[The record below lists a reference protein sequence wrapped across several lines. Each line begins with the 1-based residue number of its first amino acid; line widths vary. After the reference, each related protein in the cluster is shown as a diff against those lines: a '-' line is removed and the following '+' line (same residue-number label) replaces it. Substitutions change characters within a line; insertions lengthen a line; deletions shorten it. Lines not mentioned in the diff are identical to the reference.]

1 MRYQI
6 TEFELSRPIE
16 PLVLAGDESGA
27 GIIARL
33 DGRLIGFRMVPLP
46 AGTRLS
52 VEATGKLL
60 DEAFAHAVLR
70 ARVEAELAAG
80 AEADAAALPALT
92 IAICTKDRA
101 ERLARLLD
109 SLVAVCARSPFPFTE
124 ILVVDNAP
132 SDAGTA
138 DAVARF
144 GGVRY
149 VMEPK
154 AGLNFARNA
163 ALHNA
168 GGQLLAFLDD
178 DVVVDREWL
187 NGLAAACRSAPEAG
201 GFTGLVL
208 PYKLDTEARVAFESR
223 GGFGRG
229 FERREWHSTSYFFEL
244 HPVGAGLLGAG
255 CNMAFKTDLLRR
267 IGGFDDALD
276 TGAPLPG
283 GGDLD
288 IFYRVLRTGRPIVY
302 EPRYAV
308 YHEHRETMKQLR
320 RQYWTWGLG
329 MMAFLAKSMRTDPE
343 ILDRHRAMRRWWM
356 VYQAR
361 EVGKAAARLQL
372 RNLGFA
378 LAEYAGGIQGMIGE
392 YERSERRVAAIRSQ
406 SR

>member
-1 MRYQI
+1 MM
-6 TEFELSRPIE
+6 S
-16 PLVLAGDESGA
+16 
-27 GIIARL
+27 
-33 DGRLIGFRMVPLP
+33 LP
-46 AGTRLS
+46 SGTRLS
-52 VEATGKLL
+52 AAATEELL
-60 DEAFAHAVLR
+60 DNAFAHAVLR
-70 ARVEAELAAG
+70 ARIEEDLAAG
-80 AEADAAALPALT
+80 TPAQPAALPGLT

-101 ERLARLLD
+101 ERLSRLLT
-109 SLVAVCARSPFPFTE
+109 SLASLTASSPFPFTE
-124 ILVVDNAP
+124 VLVVDNAP
-132 SDAGTA
+132 SHADTA
-138 DAVARF
+138 DAVAGFRD
-144 GGVRY
+144 VRY

-163 ALHNA
+163 ALENA
-168 GGQLLAFLDD
+168 RGELLAFLDD
-178 DVVVDREWL
+178 DVVVDRQWL
-187 NGLAAACRSAPEAG
+187 TGLATACHSAPEAG

-208 PYKLDTEARVAFESR
+208 PYKLDTDARVAFEAR

-229 FERREWHSTSYFFEL
+229 FERREWHSTSFVYEL

-255 CNMAFKTDLLRR
+255 CNMAFKTDLLRG

-288 IFYRVLRTGRPIVY
+288 IFYRVLRTGRPIIY

-308 YHEHRETMKQLR
+308 YHEHRETIPQLR

-356 VYQAR
+356 VYQMR
-361 EVGKAAARLQL
+361 EIGKALARMQL
-372 RNLGFA
+372 RNLSFA

-392 YERSERRVAAIRSQ
+392 YERSEGRVAAISERTCLGARGPSGQFRRPRQ
-406 SR
+406 SAADFPPVAELFSARAVRIGTGP